1 MAGVGVVDG
10 SGWLIGG
17 ACLALVSLV
26 VGDGY
31 LTEDGCLAIEALGGK
46 YDFLIVLVYD
56 EDAFVLVKVGA

>member
-1 MAGVGVVDG
+1 MFLGWCRGCRW

-31 LTEDGCLAIEALGGK
+31 LTEDGCLAMEAFGGK
-46 YDFLIVLVYD
+46 YDFLMHLMS
-56 EDAFVLVKVGA
+56 F